1 MAKNDQKSE
10 EKKSGGASIIITIL
24 GALLVAPLVV
34 FGAAYFLSDT
44 VKNTVNPVLSQ
55 LPGPVGAFFDSY
67 PTQEETSSQV
77 QAISDYFLSIEKD
90 RAVDKLNL
98 IKKEDEALYNE
109 VVKGMLRQ
117 DPNEADSILE
127 QLRQANLKKNV
138 LMSTVESINKE
149 RDTAL
154 TDRAKYID
162 SLSMIGALDEL
173 HIIINENRDGIR
185 KVSEILE
192 FSADARVAA
201 YLEMLRPEDR
211 TQVLA
216 NFSSEK
222 ANAIRSLMSNRENR
236 RMELMNTAQILS
248 TEDASKLAVTLGS
261 EETYK
266 IEDLAVIYGEMGP
279 VKSGEVLAKVQD
291 QELVFKVLNTVKD
304 QQKLKNGEDKLTE
317 DIQKAL
323 KVYKA
328 FDDNINELNNIFS
341 KLDDQNISEILKRYF
356 QNAGAYKAYPLN
368 NGDEIRI
375 SDEDL
380 AIAVLKKMSQKKVA
394 AILTFFDSTLSSEV
408 SKKLTLP
415 QN

>member
-1 MAKNDQKSE
+1 M
-10 EKKSGGASIIITIL
+10 TVV
-24 GALLVAPLVV
+24 GALLIAPLVV

-77 QAISDYFLSIEKD
+77 QAISDYFLSIERD

-117 DPNEADSILE
+117 NPNEADAILE

-138 LMSTVESINKE
+138 LMSTVESIQKE

-173 HIIINENRDGIR
+173 HLIINENRDGIR

-201 YLEMLRPEDR
+201 YLEILRPEDR
-211 TQVLA
+211 TQILA

-222 ANAIRSLMSNRENR
+222 ANTIRSLMSNRENR
-236 RMELMNTAQILS
+236 RMELKNTAQILS
-248 TEDASKLAVTLGS
+248 TEDAIKLAVTLGN

-266 IEDLAVIYGEMGP
+266 IEDLAVIYSEMGP

-291 QELVFKVLNTVKD
+291 QALVFKVLNTVKD
-304 QQKLKNGEDKLTE
+304 QQTLKNGEDKLTE

-323 KVYKA
+323 KVYKS
-328 FDDNINELNNIFS
+328 FDDNIIELNNIFS
-341 KLDDQNISEILKRYF
+341 KLDDQKISEILKRYF
-356 QNAGAYKAYPLN
+356 QNAGAFKAYPLS

-380 AIAVLKKMSQKKVA
+380 AVAVLKKMSQKKVA
-394 AILTFFDSTLSSEV
+394 AIIAYFDSTLSSEV
-408 SKKLTLP
+408 SKKLALP

>member
-1 MAKNDQKSE
+1 MAKDKE
-10 EKKSGGASIIITIL
+10 KAGEKKSGSASMIFVIL

-34 FGAAYFLSDT
+34 FGTAYFLSDSI
-44 VKNTVNPVLSQ
+44 KNTVNPVLSQ

-67 PTQEETSSQV
+67 PTPEETSSQV
-77 QAISDYFLSIEKD
+77 QEISDYFLSIEKD

-98 IKKEDEALYNE
+98 IRKEDETLYNE

-117 DPNEADSILE
+117 DPNAADAILE
-127 QLRQANLKKNV
+127 LLRQANLKKNV
-138 LMSTVESINKE
+138 LMSTVESIKKE
-149 RDTAL
+149 RDTSL

-173 HIIINENRDGIR
+173 HLIINENRDGIR
-185 KVSEILE
+185 KVSEIRE
-192 FSADARVAA
+192 FSTDARVAG
-201 YLEMLRPEDR
+201 YLEILRPEDR
-211 TQVLA
+211 AQILS

-222 ANAIRSLMSNRENR
+222 ANAIRSLMSNRENKR
-236 RMELMNTAQILS
+236 TELKNTAQILS
-248 TEDASKLAVTLGS
+248 TEDAEKLAVTLGT

-266 IEDLAVIYGEMGP
+266 LEDLAVIYGEMGP
-279 VKSGEVLAKVQD
+279 VKSGEVLAKVAD
-291 QELVFKVLNTVKD
+291 QTLVFNVLNAVKD
-304 QQKLKNGEDKLTE
+304 QQTLKNGEDKLTE

-323 KVYKA
+323 KVFKA

-341 KLDDQNISEILKRYF
+341 KLDDQKISDILKRYF
-356 QNAGAYKAYPLN
+356 QNAGAYKAYPLE

-394 AILTFFDSTLSSEV
+394 AIITFFDSTLSSEV
-408 SKKLTLP
+408 SKKLALP
-415 QN
+415 KN

>member
-1 MAKNDQKSE
+1 MAKNQQNTE
-10 EKKSGGASIIITIL
+10 GKKSGGSSVLMAVL
-24 GALLVAPLVV
+24 GAVLLAPVV
-34 FGAAYFLSDT
+34 IFAAAYFLSDS

-55 LPGPVGAFFDSY
+55 LPGPIGAFFDSY
-67 PTQEETSSQV
+67 PTPEETTGQV

-117 DPNEADSILE
+117 NPNEADVILE

-138 LMSTVESINKE
+138 LMSTVESIEKE

-173 HIIINENRDGIR
+173 HLIINENRDGIR

-192 FSADARVAA
+192 FSADERVAG
-201 YLEMLRPEDR
+201 YLEILRPEDR
-211 TQVLA
+211 AQILN

-236 RMELMNTAQILS
+236 RTQLKNTASILS
-248 TEDASKLAVTLGS
+248 TESADKLALSLGN

-266 IEDLAVIYGEMGP
+266 LEDLAVIYGEMGP

-291 QELVFKVLNTVKD
+291 QELIFKVLNTIKD
-304 QQKLKNGEDKLTE
+304 QQTLKNGEDKLTE

-323 KVYKA
+323 KVYQA
-328 FDDNINELNNIFS
+328 FDDNINELNNIFT
-341 KLDDQNISEILKRYF
+341 KLDDQKIADILKKYF
-356 QNAGAYKAYPLN
+356 QNAGAYKSYPLS

-394 AILTFFDSTLSSEV
+394 AIITFFDSTLSAEV
-408 SKKLTLP
+408 SKKLALP
-415 QN
+415 KN

>member
-10 EKKSGGASIIITIL
+10 GKKSGGASILFTII

-44 VKNTVNPVLSQ
+44 VKNMVNPVLSQ

-67 PTQEETSSQV
+67 PTVEETSSQV

-117 DPNEADSILE
+117 DPNEADAILE

-192 FSADARVAA
+192 FSEDARVAA

-248 TEDASKLAVTLGS
+248 TEDAAKLAVTLGN

-341 KLDDQNISEILKRYF
+341 KLDDQNISEILKKYF
-356 QNAGAYKAYPLN
+356 QNAGAYKAYPLS

-394 AILTFFDSTLSSEV
+394 AILTYFDSTLSSEV

-415 QN
+415 KN